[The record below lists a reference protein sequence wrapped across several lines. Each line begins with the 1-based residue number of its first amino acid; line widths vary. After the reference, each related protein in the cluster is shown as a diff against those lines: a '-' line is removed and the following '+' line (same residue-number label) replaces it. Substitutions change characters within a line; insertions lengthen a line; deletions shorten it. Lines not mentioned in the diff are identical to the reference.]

1 MPEIKLAVNMHSL
14 RDVYGY
20 SQDYV
25 SSQIHVARQ
34 TYSNYE
40 RGKKLPDI
48 PTLLYLAELYQIS
61 VDQGTF
67 PGLLHP
73 AALLRSHQRPG
84 RAHHGYGEP
93 CAVRPGTGALPF
105 HIRRVVPEHRPAGE
119 FVGQGH
125 GKGQKRGFV
134 HPHPHQPAG

>member
-61 VDQGTF
+61 VDQLLFGDFSGIRSTEDVIREHTASNQDDSLIRLNGADAKMLMDYKSF
-67 PGLLHP
+67 PS
-73 AALLRSHQRPG
+73 REQK
-84 RAHHGYGEP
+84 E
-93 CAVRPGTGALPF
+93 VR
-105 HIRRVVPEHRPAGE
+105 E
-119 FVGQGH
+119 FVRF
-125 GKGQKRGFV
+125 KKYLFTRENLS
-134 HPHPHQPAG
+134 

>member
-61 VDQGTF
+61 VDQLLFGDFSGIHSTEDVIREHTAITQDDSLIRLNGAGAKMLMDYKSF
-67 PGLLHP
+67 PS
-73 AALLRSHQRPG
+73 REQK
-84 RAHHGYGEP
+84 E
-93 CAVRPGTGALPF
+93 VR
-105 HIRRVVPEHRPAGE
+105 E
-119 FVGQGH
+119 FVRF
-125 GKGQKRGFV
+125 KKYLFTRENLS
-134 HPHPHQPAG
+134 

>member
-1 MPEIKLAVNMHSL
+1 MHSL

-25 SSQIHVARQ
+25 SIQIHVARQ

-61 VDQGTF
+61 VDQLLFGDFSGIRSTEDVIREHTAITQDDSLIRLNGADAKMLMDYKSF
-67 PGLLHP
+67 PS
-73 AALLRSHQRPG
+73 REQK
-84 RAHHGYGEP
+84 E
-93 CAVRPGTGALPF
+93 VR
-105 HIRRVVPEHRPAGE
+105 E
-119 FVGQGH
+119 FVRF
-125 GKGQKRGFV
+125 KKYLFTRENLS
-134 HPHPHQPAG
+134 

>member
-40 RGKKLPDI
+40 RGKKLPGI

-61 VDQGTF
+61 VDQLLFGDFSGIRSTEDVIREHTAITQDDSLIRLNGADAKMLMDYKNF
-67 PGLLHP
+67 PS
-73 AALLRSHQRPG
+73 REQK
-84 RAHHGYGEP
+84 E
-93 CAVRPGTGALPF
+93 VR
-105 HIRRVVPEHRPAGE
+105 E
-119 FVGQGH
+119 FVRF
-125 GKGQKRGFV
+125 KKYLFTRENLS
-134 HPHPHQPAG
+134 

>member
-61 VDQGTF
+61 VDQLLFGDFSGIRSTEDVIREHTAITQDDSLIRLNGADAKMLMDYKSF
-67 PGLLHP
+67 PS
-73 AALLRSHQRPG
+73 REQK
-84 RAHHGYGEP
+84 E
-93 CAVRPGTGALPF
+93 VR
-105 HIRRVVPEHRPAGE
+105 E
-119 FVGQGH
+119 FVRF
-125 GKGQKRGFV
+125 KKYLYTRENLS
-134 HPHPHQPAG
+134 

>member
-61 VDQGTF
+61 VDQLLFGDFSGIRSTEDVIREHTAITQDDSLIRLNGADAKMLMDYKSF
-67 PGLLHP
+67 PS
-73 AALLRSHQRPG
+73 REQK
-84 RAHHGYGEP
+84 E
-93 CAVRPGTGALPF
+93 VR
-105 HIRRVVPEHRPAGE
+105 E
-119 FVGQGH
+119 FVRF
-125 GKGQKRGFV
+125 KKYLFTRENLS
-134 HPHPHQPAG
+134 

>member
-48 PTLLYLAELYQIS
+48 RTLLYLAELYQIS
-61 VDQGTF
+61 VDQPLFGDFSGIRSTEDVIREHTAITQDDSLIRLNGADAKMLMDYKSF
-67 PGLLHP
+67 PS
-73 AALLRSHQRPG
+73 REQK
-84 RAHHGYGEP
+84 E
-93 CAVRPGTGALPF
+93 VR
-105 HIRRVVPEHRPAGE
+105 E
-119 FVGQGH
+119 FVRF
-125 GKGQKRGFV
+125 KKYLFTRENLS
-134 HPHPHQPAG
+134 

>member
-1 MPEIKLAVNMHSL
+1 MPEIKLAVNMYSL

-61 VDQGTF
+61 VDQLLFGDFSGIRSTEDVIREHTAITQDDSLIRLNGADAKMLMDYKSF
-67 PGLLHP
+67 PS
-73 AALLRSHQRPG
+73 REQK
-84 RAHHGYGEP
+84 E
-93 CAVRPGTGALPF
+93 VR
-105 HIRRVVPEHRPAGE
+105 E
-119 FVGQGH
+119 FVRF
-125 GKGQKRGFV
+125 KKYLFTRENLS
-134 HPHPHQPAG
+134 

>member
-1 MPEIKLAVNMHSL
+1 MYSL

-61 VDQGTF
+61 VDQLLFGDFSGIHSTEGVIREHTAITQDDSLIRLYGADAKMLMDYKNF
-67 PGLLHP
+67 PS
-73 AALLRSHQRPG
+73 REQK
-84 RAHHGYGEP
+84 E
-93 CAVRPGTGALPF
+93 VR
-105 HIRRVVPEHRPAGE
+105 E
-119 FVGQGH
+119 FVRF
-125 GKGQKRGFV
+125 KKYLFTRENLS
-134 HPHPHQPAG
+134 

>member
-61 VDQGTF
+61 VDQLLFGDFSGIRSTEDVIREHTAITQDDSLIRLNGADAKMLMDYKSF
-67 PGLLHP
+67 PS
-73 AALLRSHQRPG
+73 REQK
-84 RAHHGYGEP
+84 E
-93 CAVRPGTGALPF
+93 VREYVRFKKYLFTRENLS
-105 HIRRVVPEHRPAGE
+105 
-119 FVGQGH
+119 
-125 GKGQKRGFV
+125 
-134 HPHPHQPAG
+134 